1 MDTLVIRSY
10 YELLSKHWEGHPLPA
25 DAAYYTPLALLVDRG
40 LVFSPVIADPARRG
54 VMRACYRNAGRLVM
68 DDPERYV
75 YVEGI
80 AVVSEELPIP
90 VAHAWVYDRQEE
102 EALEVTWESLGSE
115 YLGIPF
121 KYDFLRGMVLARGV
135 WGILDARVMV
145 TTEAKPEKYLES
157 LEAAT

>member
-40 LVFSPVIADPARRG
+40 LVFSPVVVTDKRRG
-54 VMRACYRNAGRLVM
+54 VMKACYRNAGRLVM
-68 DDPERYV
+68 KYPDRYV

-80 AVVSEELPIP
+80 AVISEELPIP
-90 VAHAWVYDRQEE
+90 VSHAWVWDRKKE
-102 EALEVTWESLGSE
+102 EALELTWETPGSE

-121 KYDFLRGMVLARGV
+121 KYDFMRGMALARGF
-135 WGILDARVMV
+135 WGILDARVMI
-145 TTEAKPEKYLES
+145 TTEADPEKYLEELTFS
-157 LEAAT
+157 S